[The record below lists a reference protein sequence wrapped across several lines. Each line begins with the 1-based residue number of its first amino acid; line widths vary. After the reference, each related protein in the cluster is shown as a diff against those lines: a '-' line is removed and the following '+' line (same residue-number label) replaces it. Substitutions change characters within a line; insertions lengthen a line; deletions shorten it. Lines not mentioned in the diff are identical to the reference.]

1 MGLDGVEWV
10 RTEVRASWRR
20 RRGTLMPAPARAGPD
35 VSQEPG
41 FQPEASIG
49 DTQIPDL
56 SSTASKDAH

>member
-1 MGLDGVEWV
+1 MVWSGFGQRLELLGEGG
-10 RTEVRASWRR
+10 EV
-20 RRGTLMPAPARAGPD
+20 LCQMPAPARAGPD

-41 FQPEASIG
+41 FQPEGSIG